1 MFPYPYHGP
10 TVLREPTVRLRVPL
24 LVPDELLAPPVRLGR
39 NPPVCLD
46 TYAPVMAEQ
55 DGGDRIGAEEQITA
69 ARRALERTDT
79 GVQLDLFEE

>member
-1 MFPYPYHGP
+1 
-10 TVLREPTVRLRVPL
+10 
-24 LVPDELLAPPVRLGR
+24 
-39 NPPVCLD
+39 
-46 TYAPVMAEQ
+46 MAEQ